1 MALNLERD
9 NVGIVDGSDS
19 YENKV
24 AIGGKIEA
32 GLAFKET
39 NGFIETEL
47 VPGLIHALGA
57 RATFTLVQF
66 SGIKQHEKDYKPGS
80 GGVAG
85 SGLTHYNIEQEPT
98 RLSEGMS
105 TRAFNFRDRVESLDG
120 NGQLFLALQDMNM
133 DNFLAKLDKASKV
146 GKDQKRHRVLI
157 IFADE
162 EWTAR
167 NWTMP
172 LEAEKRLWNPSPPK
186 TPKTTKRTRSSS
198 APTETPT
205 YTRTL
210 LRTSCATADPST
222 TRRSTS
228 TNSTL
233 KSRRRLA
240 PSSATLKTCDK
251 LGLCQMADVEKF
263 QLENHFY
270 KFNNTYSGN
279 IK

>member
-105 TRAFNFRDRVESLDG
+105 TRAFNF
-120 NGQLFLALQDMNM
+120 
-133 DNFLAKLDKASKV
+133 LAKLDKASKV

-162 EWTAR
+162 EW
-167 NWTMP
+167 
-172 LEAEKRLWNPSPPK
+172 
-186 TPKTTKRTRSSS
+186 
-198 APTETPT
+198 
-205 YTRTL
+205 
-210 LRTSCATADPST
+210 D
-222 TRRSTS
+222 
-228 TNSTL
+228 
-233 KSRRRLA
+233 
-240 PSSATLKTCDK
+240 
-251 LGLCQMADVEKF
+251 
-263 QLENHFY
+263 
-270 KFNNTYSGN
+270 
-279 IK
+279 